1 MNNKIKEFWNRFGI
15 KDNELILVMR
25 ILKKPENRNLSNQDK
40 INIIKKIYQNK
51 VNTDKEYL
59 ENENKK
65 LNKIK
70 FKLNVENNR
79 LDKRKTEEKLFKS
92 EDSISNYEELAFPI
106 KKNINKRTKIFLH
119 NSNILEKILQYSS

>member
-92 EDSISNYEELAFPI
+92 EDCISNYEEIVLPI
-106 KKNINKRTKIFLH
+106 KKNINKRTKIYLH
-119 NSNILEKILQYSS
+119 NYNILQKLSKYLS